1 MSIDDTDIFV
11 VVVVLIPLII
21 TFRLGTYYGMY
32 KQRKEYKNEQANRT
46 KTIPLHKDDNKN
58 STMIL

>member
-11 VVVVLIPLII
+11 VVIVLIPLII
-21 TFRLGTYYGMY
+21 TFRLGMYYGMY
-32 KQRKEYKNEQANRT
+32 KQRKEYKNEQANRS
-46 KTIPLHKDDNKN
+46 KTIPLHKEDNKN

>member
-1 MSIDDTDIFV
+1 MSIDQTDVFV
-11 VVVVLIPLII
+11 IVVVLIPLLI
-21 TFRLGTYYGMY
+21 TFRLGVYYGMR
-32 KQRKEYKNEQANRT
+32 KQRKIYKVEQLNRT